1 MANADKSLQ
10 VPTEKIRLEIVT
22 PEGLAFNEFVD
33 EFTAPS
39 TVGQVGVL
47 PGHLPLL
54 AVLRTGLVTY
64 RRDGESISYAIGPG
78 FIEVVDDRA
87 VLLTDKLC
95 EKDSIDIVDVRL
107 NWKKVQSDLDAWQG
121 DPGAPEF
128 LALMTEEQWIAALLE
143 LFGDPPAPTMRQ
155 EAPRSFLDTLSSEPV
170 SSQDAQN
177 PSAD

>member
-1 MANADKSLQ
+1 MAIADKSFR

-22 PEGLAFNEFVD
+22 PEGLAFNELVD

-39 TVGQVGVL
+39 TVGEVGVL

-78 FIEVVDDRA
+78 FIEVVDDCA

-95 EKDSIDIVDVRL
+95 EKDSIDIVEVRL
-107 NWKKVQSDLDAWQG
+107 SWKNLQAKLDSWQG

-128 LALMTEEQWIAALLE
+128 LALISEEQWLAALLE
-143 LFGDPPAPTMRQ
+143 LFGDPPAPTMRP
-155 EAPRSFLDTLSSEPV
+155 EAPLTFLDTHSAELVSSE
-170 SSQDAQN
+170 DAQT
-177 PSAD
+177 PPAD